1 MQTYIK
7 TPLLRSTALSKQT
20 GKNIFLKM
28 ELMQPSGSFKDRGM
42 TVFCRTMA
50 KRGYQQFISSS
61 GGNAGLAVASVGRA
75 LGLPV
80 TVVVPKTTTQLM
92 INRIKNENAE
102 VIVHGA
108 NWNEA
113 DARVQD
119 MIKSNSNAAYVHPFK
134 DELLWE
140 GHSTIV
146 DELVEQ
152 LEGCAPDAIL
162 CSVGGGGLLN
172 GVCLGLDKHGWTET
186 TIIPCET
193 IGADSFYQAFHA
205 KKVVELPA
213 ITSCATSLGAKAVH
227 PATLEFTSRRHC
239 VPHRVSD
246 SDCLAAVRDFLESHR
261 ALVEPACAASLA
273 ALQDEDLL
281 RDFENIVVV
290 VCGGSGI
297 NLEILEKYEKL
308 TQAKL

>member
-1 MQTYIK
+1 MQLQTYIK
-7 TPLLRSTALSKQT
+7 TPLLRSTPLSKMT

-28 ELMQPSGSFKDRGM
+28 DLMQPSGSFKDRGM
-42 TVFCRTMA
+42 TNLCRTLA
-50 KRGYQQFISSS
+50 KRGYKHFMSSS
-61 GGNAGLAVASVGRA
+61 GGNAGLAVASVGKA
-75 LGLPV
+75 LGLQV

-92 INRIKNENAE
+92 ITRIQNENAE
-102 VIVHGA
+102 VIVHGE

-113 DARVQD
+113 DARVQE
-119 MIKSNSNAAYVHPFK
+119 MLKMNENAAYVHPFK

-146 DELVEQ
+146 DEISEQ
-152 LEGCAPDAIL
+152 LGNAPDAII

-172 GVCLGLDKHGWTET
+172 GVCMGLERHEWNET

-193 IGADSFYQAFHA
+193 EGADSFYQAFHA
-205 KKVVELPA
+205 KKIVELPA

-227 PATLEFTSRRHC
+227 PATLDFTSRQRC
-239 VPHRVSD
+239 TPHRVSD
-246 SDCLAAVRDFLESHR
+246 YQCLSAVREFLETHR

-273 ALQDEDLL
+273 ALHDEALL
-281 RDFENIVVV
+281 APFENIVVV

-297 NLEILEKYEKL
+297 NLEILEKYEKRV
-308 TQAKL
+308 AKL